1 MDSIRQHLTKDEM
14 IAEIKMMLSAD
25 IVNKYQFL
33 LVEGQDDITFFE
45 GKTTNNVWIYE
56 SYSGKDGVYEIVN
69 FFDIDSVIGICDR
82 DYDKKAHKNIYYYDY
97 ANLEMMLLSNNKSFE
112 SFVNAN
118 YHGTLKCIK
127 LRETIFD
134 NLKFLSLLRKKS
146 FENHLNICFRGLSF
160 TECFKEN
167 TFNNSVLIK
176 QISDRNKNLALNYRK
191 LLIEIRNTCDD
202 NIDINTYFSITQGHD
217 FLCCFQLYCNQNR
230 IRKKSV
236 NIETLIISLISSYHF
251 SYFKETNLYNSLV
264 YRKIFKEKI

>member
-1 MDSIRQHLTKDEM
+1 
-14 IAEIKMMLSAD
+14 
-25 IVNKYQFL
+25 
-33 LVEGQDDITFFE
+33 
-45 GKTTNNVWIYE
+45 
-56 SYSGKDGVYEIVN
+56 
-69 FFDIDSVIGICDR
+69 
-82 DYDKKAHKNIYYYDY
+82 
-97 ANLEMMLLSNNKSFE
+97 MMLLSNNKSFE

-191 LLIEIRNTCDD
+191 LLTEIRNTCDD

-251 SYFKETNLYNSLV
+251 SYFKETNLYNSLA